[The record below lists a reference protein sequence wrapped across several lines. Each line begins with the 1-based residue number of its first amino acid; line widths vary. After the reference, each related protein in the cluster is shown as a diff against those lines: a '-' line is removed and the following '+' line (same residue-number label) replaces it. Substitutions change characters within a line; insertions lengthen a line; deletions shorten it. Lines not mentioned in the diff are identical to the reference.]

1 MAGRVAGGKDG
12 DVNDQERAVLT
23 VVVGNQAVMMAAL
36 AALTADLLD
45 NLDGDVSTEGF
56 DKLLDALTWRAE
68 LSFGL
73 RDAMQGAEDAA
84 D

>member
-1 MAGRVAGGKDG
+1 M
-12 DVNDQERAVLT
+12 NDEFRAVLA
-23 VVVGNQAVMMAAL
+23 VVVGNQAVTMAAL

-45 NLDGDVSTEGF
+45 NLDGDVPTEGF
-56 DKLLDALTWRAE
+56 DVLLDALTGRAE